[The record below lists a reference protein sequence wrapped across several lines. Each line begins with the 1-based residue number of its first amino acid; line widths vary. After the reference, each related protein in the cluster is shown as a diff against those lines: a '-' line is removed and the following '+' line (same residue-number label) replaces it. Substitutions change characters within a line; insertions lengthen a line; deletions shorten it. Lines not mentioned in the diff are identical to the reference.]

1 MKRLFAALPVEGEI
15 IKSLQEVYRYFAGQ
29 RAYLKPVLPEHY
41 HITVKFFGECAP
53 AIAKSVEDGFRTI
66 TVDTG
71 RVPFKITG
79 LGAFPNPWRAN
90 VLWLRIDAD
99 LALIGRIKDRVEKLS
114 SALGF
119 KGEVRDFIPH
129 LTVARARKG
138 VALPEE
144 LVRYVEQ
151 RGRTLLGES
160 FFSRLVLY
168 SSKLT
173 PDGPLYRELYSV
185 SL

>member
-1 MKRLFAALPVEGEI
+1 
-15 IKSLQEVYRYFAGQ
+15 
-29 RAYLKPVLPEHY
+29 
-41 HITVKFFGECAP
+41 
-53 AIAKSVEDGFRTI
+53 
-66 TVDTG
+66 
-71 RVPFKITG
+71 
-79 LGAFPNPWRAN
+79 

-173 PDGPLYRELYSV
+173 PDGPVYTELHSIA
-185 SL
+185 L

>member
-1 MKRLFAALPVEGEI
+1 MKRLFAALPIEGEI
-15 IKSLQEVYRYFAGQ
+15 LESLQEVYRYFAGQ
-29 RAYLKPVLPEHY
+29 RAYLKAVLPEHY

-53 AIAKSVEDGFRTI
+53 AIAKSVEDGFRMV

-71 RVPFKITG
+71 RVPFQITG
-79 LGAFPNPWRAN
+79 LGAFPNPRRAN
-90 VLWLRIDAD
+90 VLWLRIKAD
-99 LALIGRIKDRVEKLS
+99 PAMIGRIKERVEKFS

-119 KGEVRDFIPH
+119 KEEERDFIPH

-151 RGRTLLGES
+151 RGGTLLGES

-173 PDGPLYRELYSV
+173 PDGPVYTELHSI